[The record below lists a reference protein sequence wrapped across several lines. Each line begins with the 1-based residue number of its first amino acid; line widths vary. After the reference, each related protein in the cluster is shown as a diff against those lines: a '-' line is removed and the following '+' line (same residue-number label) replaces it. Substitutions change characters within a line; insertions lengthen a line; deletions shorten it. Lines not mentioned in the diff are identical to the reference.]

1 MFKLKKDYSVLL
13 GKTLEEI
20 ESLNYAEQFLDLMP
34 DFFVKH
40 LPLAGLTVFMLDSN
54 NRLFLP
60 FLEEKKHRSRILP
73 QPVDW
78 NSNLVVYLKNSGK
91 SIVFKDEKASRL
103 QFFQKTDPELF
114 ESLSMDVVI
123 PMFSL
128 KKLFGFM
135 VIDANSVTYRDLE
148 AIENFFRIF
157 ANIIIP
163 MVVGERSQVEN
174 NRNYYKIYRMDR
186 LAMVGELAASA
197 AHEIKNPLAGIS
209 TFLRYFTELK
219 DFKKADVI
227 DELKVMKDS
236 VQRID
241 DIVKSLLSFSRFKN
255 KKVTA
260 VGLTEVIDASL
271 HAMALKIPSSIK
283 VVKNTDN
290 SLMVETDPQQ
300 FRQVLINIV
309 FNAVEAIGK
318 DEGGEIVISTYV
330 TGRDQLP
337 SREMFNVSVKDNGPG
352 IDDTFKEKLF
362 QPFQTTK
369 EEGTG
374 LGLYTCY
381 GLMKSL
387 GGGIKINSSREGTEV
402 ILSLPYAFEDELH
415 EGDQS

>member
-1 MFKLKKDYSVLL
+1 MFKQKKDYSDLL

-40 LPLAGLTVFMLDSN
+40 LPLAGLTVFMLDSD

-60 FLEEKKHRSRILP
+60 FLEEKKYRLP
-73 QPVDW
+73 VLPGPVDLD
-78 NSNLVVYLKNSGK
+78 SNLVVYLKNSGK
-91 SIVFKDEKASRL
+91 AIVFKDEKASRL
-103 QFFQKTDPELF
+103 RFFQKTDPGLF
-114 ESLSMDVVI
+114 ECLSPDVVI
-123 PMFSL
+123 PMISL
-128 KKLFGFM
+128 NKFYGFL
-135 VIDANSVTYRDLE
+135 VIEANSSTYRDLE
-148 AIENFFRIF
+148 AIEGFFRVMS
-157 ANIIIP
+157 NIIIP

-219 DFKKADVI
+219 DFKKADII

-241 DIVKSLLSFSRFKN
+241 DIVKSLLSFSRFK
-255 KKVTA
+255 KRKITA

-271 HAMALKIPSSIK
+271 HAMALKIPSSVKVIK
-283 VVKNTDN
+283 KTDD
-290 SLMVETDPQQ
+290 SLVVETDSQQ
-300 FRQVLINIV
+300 FRQVLINIL

-318 DEGGEIVISTYV
+318 DEEGEVVIGTYV

-337 SREMFNVSVKDNGPG
+337 SREMFNVSVKDSGPG
-352 IDDTFKEKLF
+352 IDDAFKEKLF

-387 GGGIKINSSREGTEV
+387 GGGIKINSSGEGTEV
-402 ILSLPYAFEDELH
+402 ILSLPYSFDDEPPEEDRA
-415 EGDQS
+415 